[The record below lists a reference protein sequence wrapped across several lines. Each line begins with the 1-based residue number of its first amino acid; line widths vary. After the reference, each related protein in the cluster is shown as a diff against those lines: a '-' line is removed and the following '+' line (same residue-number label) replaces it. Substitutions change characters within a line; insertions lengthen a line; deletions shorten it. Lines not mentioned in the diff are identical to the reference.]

1 MSHAIVRLATS
12 ADEPKI
18 FALLTALMEGE
29 LVGETREWKNSLLT
43 TRHAGP
49 AWA

>member
-12 ADEPKI
+12 AAED
-18 FALLTALMEGE
+18 FCVVDCTYEGE